1 MSGRRFTR
9 WVLPLLM
16 LGVLLLL
23 LLQRLQEKRRVSPLL
38 YLLTGCAAITGCLCS
53 TMGALLLC
61 LAWSR
66 RRRT

>member
-23 LLQRLQEKRRVSPLL
+23 LLLILYPVQIQRRPELLEMSVIAGRRTAPP
-38 YLLTGCAAITGCLCS
+38 GPPPAR
-53 TMGALLLC
+53 
-61 LAWSR
+61 AWSR